1 MVQLLSITAKKHI
14 KVMKVFI
21 HLPFWKTD
29 LHFEI
34 HKTLTSVLIY
44 YRYVMYVQLTKQM
57 MLSVCN

>member
-44 YRYVMYVQLTKQM
+44 YRYVVYVQLTK
-57 MLSVCN
+57 